1 MSDLTPAQR
10 IEAAIVRLEELK
22 AGGTPGPWGGH
33 INILGITRLVDSQR
47 FVLAELYDLD
57 KEGNGYFEASDNL
70 DLIVTLHSTINA
82 QLALLRAA
90 MVEHSDVMTS
100 IEKPYWVAVLALAD
114 AIISGGTE

>member
-82 QLALLRAA
+82 QLAILTRFSEYPKREL
-90 MVEHSDVMTS
+90 EEPVM
-100 IEKPYWVAVLALAD
+100 ALAD
-114 AIISGGTE
+114 AILSGGAE